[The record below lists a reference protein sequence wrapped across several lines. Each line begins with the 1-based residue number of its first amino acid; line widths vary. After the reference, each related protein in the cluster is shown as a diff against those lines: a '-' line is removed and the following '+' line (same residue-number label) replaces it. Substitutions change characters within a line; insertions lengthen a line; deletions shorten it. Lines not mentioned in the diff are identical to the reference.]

1 MAESLTGIDQIRAC
15 FGLEAKDLRTYSPL
29 TFAYLGDA
37 VYEQMVRAYLVA
49 KGNCPVNRLHQMAI
63 SYVSAGAQ
71 ARLAERVL
79 PLLTEE
85 EQDIYRRGKNASS
98 QSGAKHASLADYRK
112 ATGWEALVGYLY
124 LQGRYERI
132 LALAAEGIEGK

>member
-85 EQDIYRRGKNASS
+85 EQDIIDDNLTSV
-98 QSGAKHASLADYRK
+98 
-112 ATGWEALVGYLY
+112 ENLV
-124 LQGRYERI
+124 
-132 LALAAEGIEGK
+132 